1 MFLIT
6 EKNKIGNHFK
16 RERIFLATLET
27 AANKEKTIDIFY
39 KEDNGSFTRFLET
52 GPQTFSEENS
62 NVLSNIV
69 PVWDY
74 YMENE
79 LFEARIDHNFMAIC
93 AWDES
98 PLSKYIENFGI

>member
-6 EKNKIGNHFK
+6 EKAKIGNHFK
-16 RERIFLATLET
+16 REKIFLATLET
-27 AANKEKTIDIFY
+27 ANKAKTIIDIFY
-39 KEDNGSFTRFLET
+39 KEDNGGYTRFLET

-62 NVLSNIV
+62 VLSNIV

-98 PLSKYIENFGI
+98 PLSKYKKDFGI